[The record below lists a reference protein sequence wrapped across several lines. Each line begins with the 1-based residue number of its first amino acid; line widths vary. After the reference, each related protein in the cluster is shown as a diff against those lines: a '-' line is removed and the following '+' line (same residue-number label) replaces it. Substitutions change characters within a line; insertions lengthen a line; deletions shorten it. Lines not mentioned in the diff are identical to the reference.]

1 MSIETLAAQAAD
13 LAVKHLVPAAAKGV
27 GKVAGDVWAWIT
39 RKAPKDEAP
48 TLAKIEEAP
57 GKGSSKTKLVGLL
70 QEMLEENPDL
80 AEELEA
86 LLKEAATGSVN
97 QTMSVDGD
105 NNKSAQVAGSNN
117 SSSIS

>member
-1 MSIETLAAQAAD
+1 MSIEALAAQAAD
-13 LAVKHLVPAAAKGV
+13 LAVKHLVPSAAKGV

-57 GKGSSKTKLVGLL
+57 EKASSRTKLLGLL

-80 AEELEA
+80 SSELEA
-86 LLKEAATGSVN
+86 MLKEAPEGSVT
-97 QTMSVDGD
+97 QTMTVEGD
-105 NNKSAQVAGSNN
+105 TNKSAQVAGHNN
-117 SSSIS
+117 TTTIS